1 MSDVT
6 MRMRRWIAAM
16 SLVGTLLVL
25 LGVATAVDAHL
36 GAVWRVAVQSI
47 DDPAGQEHDE
57 AAPANAPL
65 VHRGGEAA
73 RWIAGA
79 VRALARLTPGTERA
93 TFLAVAAVAAPR
105 APPAA

>member
-6 MRMRRWIAAM
+6 MRACRSIAAM
-16 SLVGTLLVL
+16 SLVSTLLVL

-47 DDPAGQEHDE
+47 DDPAAQEHDE
-57 AAPANAPL
+57 AAPANAPI
-65 VHRGGEAA
+65 VHHGGEAT

-79 VRALARLTPGTERA
+79 IRALARLTPGTERA
-93 TFLAVAAVAAPR
+93 TFLTVAAVAAPR
-105 APPAA
+105 APPTA

>member
-1 MSDVT
+1 MSDVA
-6 MRMRRWIAAM
+6 MRMRRSIAAM
-16 SLVGTLLVL
+16 SLVATLLVL

-47 DDPAGQEHDE
+47 DDPAAQEHDE
-57 AAPANAPL
+57 AAPANAPI

-79 VRALARLTPGTERA
+79 IRTLARLSPGTERA